1 MKLSFGYGKQSLTKP
16 EEKVTDA
23 ATKRGIQI
31 KLGSQV
37 IMKCKYDIDSGV
49 VGAIKKLETWI

>member
-1 MKLSFGYGKQSLTKP
+1 
-16 EEKVTDA
+16 VTDA

-37 IMKCKYDIDSGV
+37 IMKCTFGVDSRV
-49 VGAIKKLETWI
+49 VGAIKKLEAWI